1 MDACFLR
8 FLGPKSYK
16 FKFSWPL
23 AKSGCLFPEVF
34 WTNIL
39 IFIYHHVGITKV
51 RLFWVGS
58 VAQEAFRGERQGQL
72 WAQDAHISSL
82 PSQFWTFLC
91 RPTLTQWENV
101 EVTSWR
107 FLWCVWTCMG
117 CYFGPFSNKEM
128 REIHVL
134 QNTEIRFENTRNTR
148 TRCAMRSSRPESSES
163 V

>member
-1 MDACFLR
+1 MR
-8 FLGPKSYK
+8 FLGPISCK

-23 AKSGCLFPEVF
+23 AKSGCLFSEVF
-34 WTNIL
+34 GTKIL
-39 IFIYHHVGITKV
+39 QIQIFLASGQEWMPVSRGFGITKV
-51 RLFWVGS
+51 RLFW

-107 FLWCVWTCMG
+107 FLCCVWTCMG
-117 CYFGPFSNKEM
+117 CFFGRLVVHFPKGK
-128 REIHVL
+128 
-134 QNTEIRFENTRNTR
+134 TRNTCF
-148 TRCAMRSSRPESSES
+148 TK
-163 V
+163 